1 MDGTVQMGTY
11 RALLFAAFAAAAV
24 CGWGCAEQPN
34 RPPVQTTV
42 TYGTVTAVRLVTT
55 ENRGAQ
61 AGGAMVGGSIGL
73 IAARNQSGSTQ
84 ALAGVGGALAGQQV
98 GRVASRRQAFE
109 YTILLGG
116 TTTVTML
123 TDEGGFRIGDCVA
136 VERGTFNNMRLADDS
151 RCAQNAPAPAEAVR
165 ASDACIGAKDTLL
178 QAASDEEFDRAE
190 RRVRLL
196 CGH

>member
-1 MDGTVQMGTY
+1 MNRVG
-11 RALLFAAFAAAAV
+11 RAVLLAAAAAASI
-24 CGWGCAEQPN
+24 CGWGCVEQPK
-34 RPPVQTTV
+34 RPPVPTTV
-42 TYGTVTAVRLVTT
+42 TYGVVTAVRLVTT

-73 IAARNQSGSTQ
+73 IAARNQSGGTQ

-98 GRVASRRQAFE
+98 ARVASRRQAFE
-109 YTILLGG
+109 YTILLG

-136 VERGTFNNMRLADDS
+136 VERGAFNNMRLADDS
-151 RCAQNAPAPAEAVR
+151 RCAQNAPAPLEAVR

-178 QAASDEEFDRAE
+178 QATSDEEFDRAE

>member
-1 MDGTVQMGTY
+1 M
-11 RALLFAAFAAAAV
+11 
-24 CGWGCAEQPN
+24 
-34 RPPVQTTV
+34 
-42 TYGTVTAVRLVTT
+42 
-55 ENRGAQ
+55 
-61 AGGAMVGGSIGL
+61 
-73 IAARNQSGSTQ
+73 
-84 ALAGVGGALAGQQV
+84 AGQQI
-98 GRVASRRQAFE
+98 GRIASRRQAFE

-151 RCAQNAPAPAEAVR
+151 RCAQNVTAPPEAVS
-165 ASDACIGAKDTLL
+165 ASDACISAKDTLL
-178 QAASDEEFDRAE
+178 LAKTDEEFDRAE

>member
-1 MDGTVQMGTY
+1 MLNVAGRTIF
-11 RALLFAAFAAAAV
+11 LAAVAAAAA
-24 CGWGCAEQPN
+24 CGWGCAEQPK

-55 ENRGAQ
+55 ENAGAQ
-61 AGGAMVGGSIGL
+61 AGGAIVGGSIGL

-84 ALAGVGGALAGQQV
+84 ALAGVGGALAGQQI

-116 TTTVTML
+116 TTTVTMI

-136 VERGTFNNMRLADDS
+136 VERGKFNNMRLADDS
-151 RCAQNAPAPAEAVR
+151 RCAQRAPAPAEAVR
-165 ASDACIGAKDTLL
+165 VSDSCIAAKDALL
-178 QAASDEEFDRAE
+178 EAASDEEFDRAE
-190 RRVRLL
+190 RSVRLL